1 MIEITI
7 GGLVGVIQKGGGVGI
22 FREGDRVEGTP
33 ENEAY
38 HVKNGHAVY
47 VSGYTPDNPAGS
59 FAGSP
64 DREGEAEEIPAEETP
79 RRRRGRK
86 EE

>member
-7 GGLVGVIQKGGGVGI
+7 GGLVGVIQKSGGVGI
-22 FREGDRVEGTP
+22 YRQGDKVEGTP

-47 VSGYTPDNPAGS
+47 VSGYTPDNPAGI
-59 FAGSP
+59 P